1 MENKKNLLLILQCEK
16 IKQRFIIFSNKKK
29 ESNILLISKSFC
41 YFTTTKKVY

>member
-29 ESNILLISKSFC
+29 ESKFQSHSAILQQPKKC
-41 YFTTTKKVY
+41 TKMN